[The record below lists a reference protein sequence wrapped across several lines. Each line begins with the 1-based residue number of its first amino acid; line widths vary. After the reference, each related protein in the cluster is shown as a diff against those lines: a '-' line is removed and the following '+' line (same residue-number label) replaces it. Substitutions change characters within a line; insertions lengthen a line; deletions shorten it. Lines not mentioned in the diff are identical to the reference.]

1 MPEKEVC
8 RVQGVQRRLQ
18 RDCLWEGAF
27 TSSVLEE
34 FTFWDS
40 DLGLLPGHLSWTWP
54 LGWWVSDGMTHIS
67 VVLKHDVF
75 RLLSIRDFGLWSF
88 CFSCSSDERMCQVV
102 KAQIWELEDLA
113 SVSEAATAYLWFWTR
128 QRMTDVRCRVF
139 QIAQGSL
146 NSAVIGLNGTFSLDF
161 GGNKDFI
168 FQTLCEEGRVLQSFG
183 YRK

>member
-8 RVQGVQRRLQ
+8 KVQEFQRRLQ
-18 RDCLWEGAF
+18 WECLWEGAF
-27 TSSVLEE
+27 TSLILDG

-75 RLLSIRDFGLWSF
+75 ILLSVRGLGLWSF
-88 CFSCSSDERMCQVV
+88 CFSCSSDERICQVR
-102 KAQIWELEDLA
+102 KAQIWKLEDLV
-113 SVSEAATAYLWFWTR
+113 SLSEAATAYLLFWTR
-128 QRMTDVRCRVF
+128 QRMTDVGCRVF
-139 QIAQGSL
+139 QMAQGSL

-161 GGNKDFI
+161 VGNKDLI
-168 FQTLCEEGRVLQSFG
+168 FQTVCEVGRFL
-183 YRK
+183 